1 MRKTAANEKGSRE
14 GGVTFSKRQ
23 QQPLGSKKKK
33 GKDSS
38 TVGGQLELK
47 MVDSWR
53 ERERALLK

>member
-38 TVGGQLELK
+38 TVGQPELK

-53 ERERALLK
+53 EREREHC